1 MKKIIIVMSVA
12 AACLLSGCTSEPLK
26 ESQKTERHTL
36 ADKQKADRQVER
48 AQKELALATSLKVAA
63 AANLVAKQ
71 QQQKKAEQVMQGQ
84 FCSPAVRF

>member
-1 MKKIIIVMSVA
+1 MKKMIIALGVA
-12 AACLLSGCTSEPLK
+12 VACLLSGCTSDQLK
-26 ESQKTERHTL
+26 SSQKTERHVL

-71 QQQKKAEQVMQGQ
+71 QQQKKAEQMMQGQ
-84 FCSPAVRF
+84 FCSPAARF